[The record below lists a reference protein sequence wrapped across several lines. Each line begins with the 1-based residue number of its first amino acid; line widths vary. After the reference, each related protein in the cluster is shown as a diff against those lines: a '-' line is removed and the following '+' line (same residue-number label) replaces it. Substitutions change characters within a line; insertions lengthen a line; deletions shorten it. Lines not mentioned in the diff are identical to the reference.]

1 MDYQWS
7 KLKLVIFGDFMTNK
21 KYWSKR
27 AEYLT
32 NNLLNKGEDF
42 YENLIKS
49 YDLAI
54 SNITKEI
61 YAFWSKYATEGGL
74 KYADTKKF
82 LDKKELKEFTNNV
95 ISYINRA
102 KANNISPELNPE
114 WQNWQTTLE
123 KQSLK
128 YRISRLE
135 ALKFQMRQE
144 VENVMAIENI
154 GLEKT
159 LKDIYTDGYYKNIY
173 EIQKY
178 FGFGYPFAK
187 LDTDKINKLLA
198 KPWAPD
204 GSNFS
209 KRIWGD
215 HRPQLV
221 QKLNR
226 DFTQAIIRGDAPNKI
241 ISQISKEFDVA
252 KSRAANL
259 IQTESAYFASIST
272 RDAFKETG
280 IEKYEIL
287 ATLDNRTSEI
297 CQEMDGK
304 VFSMSEY
311 EVGVTAPPFHNFCR
325 STCIPIVDDDL
336 AQGETRIAK
345 DNLKGKY
352 KIPAN
357 ITYKK
362 WFNEKVL
369 KKMG

>member
-1 MDYQWS
+1 MA
-7 KLKLVIFGDFMTNK
+7 NK

-27 AEYLT
+27 AEYLA
-32 NNLLNKGEDF
+32 NNLLNKGEEF
-42 YENLIKS
+42 YDNLVKS
-49 YDLAI
+49 YDLAV

-61 YAFWSKYATEGGL
+61 NTFFMRYAEENKITLAEAKQL
-74 KYADTKKF
+74 
-82 LDKKELKEFTNNV
+82 LNKKELKEFRNNV
-95 ISYINRA
+95 ISYINKA
-102 KANNISPELNPE
+102 KAKNYNDD
-114 WQNWQTTLE
+114 WQQMLE
-123 KQSLK
+123 NESIKH
-128 YRISRLE
+128 RIKRLE
-135 ALKFQMRQE
+135 ALKFQMQQE
-144 VENVMAIENI
+144 VENVMAIENM

-221 QKLNR
+221 QKLNK
-226 DFTQAIIRGDAPNKI
+226 DFTQAIIRGDTPNKI

-311 EVGVTAPPFHNFCR
+311 EVGITAPPFHNFCR
-325 STCIPIVDDDL
+325 TTYIPIVDDDL

-345 DNLKGKY
+345 DNLKGKKGKY
-352 KIPAN
+352 KVPAN

-362 WFNEKVL
+362 WFDKVL
-369 KKMG
+369 R

>member
-1 MDYQWS
+1 MA
-7 KLKLVIFGDFMTNK
+7 NK

-32 NNLLNKGEDF
+32 NNLLNKGEEF
-42 YENLIKS
+42 YDNLVKS
-49 YDLAI
+49 YDLAV

-61 YAFWSKYATEGGL
+61 NTFFMRYAEENKITLAEAKQL
-74 KYADTKKF
+74 
-82 LDKKELKEFTNNV
+82 LNKKELKEFRNNV
-95 ISYINRA
+95 ISYINKA
-102 KANNISPELNPE
+102 KAKNYNDD
-114 WQNWQTTLE
+114 WQQMLE
-123 KQSLK
+123 NESIKH
-128 YRISRLE
+128 RIKRLE
-135 ALKFQMRQE
+135 ALKFQMQQE
-144 VENVMAIENI
+144 VENVMAIENM

-159 LKDIYTDGYYKNIY
+159 LKDIYMDGYYKNIY

-221 QKLNR
+221 QKLNK

-311 EVGVTAPPFHNFCR
+311 EVGITAPPFHNFCR
-325 STCIPIVDDDL
+325 TTYIPIVDDDL

-352 KIPAN
+352 KVPAN

-362 WFNEKVL
+362 WFDKVL
-369 KKMG
+369 R